1 MNCFS
6 SVITRHSSS
15 ERKRSFTLIELLV
28 VIAIIAILA
37 GMLLPA
43 LNKAKQSAQYIK
55 CLGNL
60 KSLGTAAR
68 NYAND
73 YNDYIVPAS
82 YTAGENTI
90 SCIFWQFSLA
100 SYLGIKLNYPL
111 MGITNK
117 FYSST
122 TMASLIQKGSVFSCP
137 SYNLKVSIY
146 DKVCYGIA
154 YGYSGRIIG
163 YTSGPWKKFKDIS
176 GKPVSHQL
184 LYGDTNEYGAFGN
197 TGSDWAKVLY
207 HNLSTQTLP
216 GPGKRHNGLGNYVW
230 ADGHTSS
237 TKAWDL
243 NGITNTKAWTVSGG
257 RYMYY
262 WLPQPVPQSE
272 WQ

>member
-1 MNCFS
+1 MIF
-6 SVITRHSSS
+6 RS
-15 ERKRSFTLIELLV
+15 EPAEKNKPHRNFTLIELLV

-43 LNKAKQSAQYIK
+43 LNKAKQSAQSIK

-60 KSLGTAAR
+60 KNLGSAAR
-68 NYAND
+68 YYADD
-73 YNDYIVPAS
+73 YNDYIVPGS
-82 YTAGENTI
+82 YSAGGTTI
-90 SCIFWQFSLA
+90 SCYFWKLSLA
-100 SYLGIKLNYPL
+100 SYLGIKLDHPFMDTSYKNY
-111 MGITNK
+111 
-117 FYSST
+117 FSST
-122 TMASLIQKGSVFSCP
+122 VATLIRKGSVFSCP
-137 SYNLKVSIY
+137 SYTLEVSIW
-146 DKVCYGIA
+146 DKICYGIVH
-154 YGYSGRIIG
+154 GYSGRIIG
-163 YTSGPWKKFKDIS
+163 YNYGTWKKFKEIS

-184 LYGDTNEYGAFGN
+184 LYGDTNEYGAFGK

-207 HNLSTQTLP
+207 HNLSTEPLP
-216 GPGKRHNGLGNYVW
+216 GPGKRHNGQGNYVW

-237 TKAWDL
+237 AKPWDL